1 MIDET
6 IAKIEAK
13 IQKVNSVKD
22 ENKKELLNLL
32 GTLKIEISELAK
44 THAEQAQSIAAFT
57 EVSTHEATRQE
68 KNPELLE
75 LSVRGL
81 ESSVHGFETSHP
93 QLVEIVNAFC
103 LMLSNMGI

>member
-22 ENKKELLNLL
+22 ENKQELLNLL

>member
-1 MIDET
+1 MIDE
-6 IAKIEAK
+6 IISKIEAK

-32 GTLKIEISELAK
+32 GTLRIEISELEK
-44 THAEQAQSIAAFT
+44 THAEEAQSIAAFT

-81 ESSVHGFETSHP
+81 KSSVHGFETSHP

>member
-13 IQKVNSVKD
+13 IQKANSVKD

-32 GTLKIEISELAK
+32 RTLRVEISELSK
-44 THAEQAQSIAAFT
+44 THAEEAQSIAAFT
-57 EVSTHEATRQE
+57 EVSTLEATRQE

-93 QLVEIVNAFC
+93 KLVEIVNAFC